1 MIKALIIDDE
11 PLARDI
17 IKEYLKEYPQIEIA
31 EECGNGFE
39 GLKAITR
46 HQPQLIF
53 LDIQMPKITGFELLE
68 LLDDMPAIIFTTAFD
83 EFALKAFEA
92 NAIDYLLKPFNED
105 RFKKAIDKFL
115 STNIQ
120 PQNSPIKNIIETV
133 AEQSQTQNER
143 IVIKLGNKIK
153 VVSIYDITH
162 LSADDDYVKI
172 HTLDGEYLKNQ
183 TLAFFEKNLN
193 PNLFV
198 RVHRS
203 YIVKVDQITKIEAY
217 EKDGHLLILKNGEKI
232 PVSKTGYPKLKAVL
246 GI

>member
-1 MIKALIIDDE
+1 
-11 PLARDI
+11 
-17 IKEYLKEYPQIEIA
+17 
-31 EECGNGFE
+31 
-39 GLKAITR
+39 
-46 HQPQLIF
+46 QPQLVF

-68 LLDDMPAIIFTTAFD
+68 LLDELPAIIFTTAFD

-92 NAIDYLLKPFNED
+92 NAVDYLLKPFNEE
-105 RFKKAIDKFL
+105 RFKKAMDKFL
-115 STNIQ
+115 SANKEEQ
-120 PQNSPIKNIIETV
+120 SKPVKNIVEAVSSTN
-133 AEQSQTQNER
+133 QTQNER

-153 VVSIYDITH
+153 VISIYDITH
-162 LSADDDYVKI
+162 IIADDDYVKI
-172 HTLDGEYLKNQ
+172 YTAEGEFLKNQ

-203 YIVKVDQITKIEAY
+203 NIVKIDHITKIEAY
-217 EKDGHLLILKNGEKI
+217 EKDGHLLILKTGQKI

>member
-11 PLARDI
+11 PLARNI
-17 IKEYLKEYPQIEIA
+17 IKEYLLDFPQVEVV

-39 GLKAITR
+39 GLKAINQ
-46 HQPQLIF
+46 HQPQLVF

-68 LLDDMPAIIFTTAFD
+68 LLDDLPSIIFTTAFD

-92 NAIDYLLKPFNED
+92 NAVDYLLKPFSED
-105 RFKKAIDKFL
+105 RFKKAMDKFL
-115 STNIQ
+115 SVN
-120 PQNSPIKNIIETV
+120 KE
-133 AEQSQTQNER
+133 EQSKPIQNIVEAVSAQSQSQKER

-153 VVSIYDITH
+153 VISIYDISH
-162 LSADDDYVKI
+162 LTADDDYVKI
-172 HTLDGEYLKNQ
+172 YTAEGEFLKNHTLS
-183 TLAFFEKNLN
+183 FFEKNLN

-203 YIVKVDQITKIEAY
+203 HIVKIDQITKIEAY
-217 EKDGHLLILKNGEKI
+217 EKDGHILILKTGQKI